1 LQTGGI
7 RRKTQKGLATKME
20 VSKKEQD
27 YIKEQNELKQKI
39 NLKNT
44 VDLEKIHMLAGI
56 DLAYWKSGKKKNGG
70 KEEEYAV
77 CCIVV
82 LDYRTHKIIEKTSF
96 AQKMEV
102 PYIPGCLAYRE
113 IPVFLKT
120 YKKLKMEPEILFFDG
135 NGYLHPRHMGLA
147 THAGILLDKASVGI
161 AKTYYKVGN
170 VDFIMPKDRAG
181 DSTDIVVGEEV
192 YGRVLRTHAGVK
204 PVFVSIGNK
213 IDLDTA
219 VQMAIALTEKE
230 SHIPLPTR
238 LADLMTHEERR
249 RILEEQEEEV

>member
-1 LQTGGI
+1 MFTD
-7 RRKTQKGLATKME
+7 
-20 VSKKEQD
+20 KKEQD
-27 YIKEQNELKQKI
+27 YIREQEELRQKI

-44 VDLEKIHMLAGI
+44 VDLEKIRAVAGV
-56 DLAYWKSGKKKNGG
+56 DLAYWKEQKKG
-70 KEEEYAV
+70 EEYAV

-82 LDYRTHKIIEKTSF
+82 LDYRTHKVIEKASF
-96 AQKMEV
+96 AEKIGV

-113 IPVFLKT
+113 IPVFLKA
-120 YKKLKMEPEILFFDG
+120 YRKLENEPEVLFFDG

-147 THAGILLDKASVGI
+147 THAGILLDKACVGV

-170 VDFIMPKDRAG
+170 VDFVMPKNDTGA
-181 DSTDIVVGEEV
+181 STDIVIGEEV

-219 VQMAIALTEKE
+219 VQMAMALTEKE

-249 RILEEQEEEV
+249 KNQAFNNQASRKTN